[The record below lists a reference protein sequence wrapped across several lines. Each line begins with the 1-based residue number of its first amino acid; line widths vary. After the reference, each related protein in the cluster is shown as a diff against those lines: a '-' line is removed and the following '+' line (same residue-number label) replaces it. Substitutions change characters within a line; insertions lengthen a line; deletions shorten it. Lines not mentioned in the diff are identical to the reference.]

1 MRTTLRAL
9 ALLLGFY
16 LVTAGLLAGL
26 AAAALLGGR
35 GAAGPLEVRGICL
48 VLAFPLLYGL
58 YAVRGERPGRPDG
71 LRVTAEQQPGLW
83 ARAVRAAGAEHA
95 PVPRELWLTDD
106 AGVSLR
112 QSSWLLGLVPGRR
125 RLTVGVPLLVSLTE
139 PQLDAALA
147 EELGRDT
154 RGGLPLAGLVGRNHR
169 ALRQVLARYGGPAEV
184 AASDPAAGVASLFG
198 LGGSASAIDVA
209 ALWNPGRWFGRI
221 STAYARLC
229 LRRGPADPD
238 SRRRADTEAAAE
250 SYARFRRD
258 CADIAWEQGAVPFPA
273 DVFPGYR
280 AWLRSADETPGAA
293 PDAAG
298 VDLLADRDRTCAA
311 VAERR
316 RGVGDRRQLSWDGLA
331 AVAGQAELDAETAPL
346 RTSATAVLRRTPDLP
361 ALLDAI
367 DAGRWPELADWI
379 PRVGAARTVPMEVGR
394 AMNLAAAADGLYSL
408 ALGALVQQ
416 GRGRWTLDPA
426 RGRGKTLDLDPGL
439 DAVLGP
445 YLDAAVADPP
455 DTTALRGL
463 LAVPAG

>member
-112 QSSWLLGLVPGRR
+112 QSSWLLG
-125 RLTVGVPLLVSLTE
+125 
-139 PQLDAALA
+139 
-147 EELGRDT
+147 
-154 RGGLPLAGLVGRNHR
+154 LAGLVGRNHR